1 MGFHQTPK
9 LLDALSLDVDFLVFE
24 KYLDYCPRSQY
35 SLMILVQ
42 DLFPLLQEPL
52 ASRLLL
58 PYSPISHL
66 ECCLPITAP
75 GRDAF
80 PFKASVEVRQLPSSP
95 STIIIFIGP

>member
-66 ECCLPITAP
+66 QFVTYPASLLHTTHPLPDSISHLS
-75 GRDAF
+75 F
-80 PFKASVEVRQLPSSP
+80 
-95 STIIIFIGP
+95 